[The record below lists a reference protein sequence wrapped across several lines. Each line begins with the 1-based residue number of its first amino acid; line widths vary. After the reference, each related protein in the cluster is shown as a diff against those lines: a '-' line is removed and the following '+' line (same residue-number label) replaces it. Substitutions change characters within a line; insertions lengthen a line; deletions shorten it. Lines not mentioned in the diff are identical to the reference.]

1 MDPDVMVKALEAA
14 KRILPGVKWGIS
26 GRRVYGWV
34 AGTQVS
40 IEWDSVRGWR
50 VLGFTMMCARYET
63 AEDALEALRGETI
76 AMRDQFNRALGQEVS
91 DA

>member
-1 MDPDVMVKALEAA
+1 MGPNVMIKALEAA
-14 KRILPGVKWGIS
+14 KRILPGVKWDTS

-40 IEWDSVRGWR
+40 IEWDSVRGWC
-50 VLGFTMMCARYET
+50 VHGFTMMRARYET
-63 AEDALEALRGETI
+63 AEEALEALRGEVI
-76 AMRDQFNRALGQEVS
+76 EVRDQFNRALGLEVG